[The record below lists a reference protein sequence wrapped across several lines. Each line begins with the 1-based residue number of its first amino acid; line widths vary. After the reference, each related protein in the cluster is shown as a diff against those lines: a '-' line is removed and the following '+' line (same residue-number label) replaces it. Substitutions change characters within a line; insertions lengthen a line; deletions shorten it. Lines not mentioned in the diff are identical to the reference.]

1 MPSRSICIVEE
12 SSRRVRLHVGGEFRI
27 PSCKYV
33 LFRAAVSCLVLTAA
47 AVSAFRA
54 SSPLSRLCIKPHHP
68 LAGFW
73 NLHQGQR
80 NTNAFRPST
89 FRPSTSVSSLTS
101 KSKGTAATRTKAEV
115 DAEADA
121 EIKIE
126 VNVYQPRYVK
136 EIMKMLQNR
145 YDDTRSSHS
154 STAVE
159 SGKSAPKCSGEI
171 IIRTSDWTKAK
182 NYVYHASPPLTLEQ
196 VEDVLDFLDP
206 LCAHDKLLVR
216 QILQLS
222 PRILRKSV
230 DSYLRPTAK
239 FMYDLYGGEMLRLAI
254 SRNSDLL
261 LLKGIGYDA
270 RRNRDSVRL
279 YLSDVIG
286 LTKSKIVKIKKVA
299 PAIFQMDVPKVQYVV
314 SHLQTI
320 LQRGDYTTAECTAI
334 ISKIIAANPLLLNLS
349 VEDNLEPRLE
359 FLRNRCSLTERDLA
373 TLIKMSPGILGLSV
387 AQNLQPTIELLSL
400 LSSRHVL
407 ASSPETSNQ
416 EDRMFLRK
424 CIMGHPQILGLS
436 IENLMR
442 KIAYFD
448 AIDVAS
454 QCHPSGG
461 TVSLAVR
468 MALASPA
475 VFSLSLEKNLIPT
488 VRALAKL
495 WDANYPEYHE
505 GADDDIHKSTNE
517 SKGDSNTNNAGPYL
531 SNSLSVR
538 LGEFPRI
545 LTLSLEGNIQPT
557 LTFYN
562 RTGYIELTPDGAP
575 KRDIADGG
583 GIVTIRARYIAA
595 SLYNRLLPRWHFN
608 VEAMTGEHDASL
620 SQSKAPPLHLLAGA
634 TDAQFCEQSGLSL
647 EAYSE
652 YKRSSVGMLK
662 FRAQWDVWLK
672 TGRPIDDM

>member
-1 MPSRSICIVEE
+1 MHRVSGPVSYSVSMPSGAKA
-12 SSRRVRLHVGGEFRI
+12 RLHVRGEFRI

-33 LFRAAVSCLVLTAA
+33 LFRAAVSCLVLTLTAA

-54 SSPLSRLCIKPHHP
+54 SSPLSRLCIKPHHS
-68 LAGFW
+68 
-73 NLHQGQR
+73 
-80 NTNAFRPST
+80 NAFAFA

-101 KSKGTAATRTKAEV
+101 KGTAATRT
-115 DAEADA
+115 EAAAATRTEA
-121 EIKIE
+121 EIQ
-126 VNVYQPRYVK
+126 VNVYHQQPRYVK

-159 SGKSAPKCSGEI
+159 RGNSTAPKCSGEI

-182 NYVYHASPPLTLEQ
+182 NYVYHASPPLTLDQ

-349 VEDNLEPRLE
+349 VEENLEPRLE
-359 FLRNRCSLTERDLA
+359 FLRKRCSLTERDLA

-407 ASSPETSNQ
+407 ASSPETSKQ

-454 QCHPSGG
+454 QCHPNGT

-505 GADDDIHKSTNE
+505 GADDDIHKITNE
-517 SKGDSNTNNAGPYL
+517 SKGDSNTNNAGPRL

-538 LGEFPRI
+538 LGEFPRV

-562 RTGYIELTPDGAP
+562 RTGYVELTPDGAP
-575 KRDIADGG
+575 KRDVADGG
-583 GIVTIRARYIAA
+583 GIVTIRARYLAA

-652 YKRSSVGMLK
+652 YKKSSVGMLK